1 MEGTVER
8 IVQGAQGQRGTGE
21 QCRGPVEDGEGSKE
35 LQPGGRQGRKMN
47 VLSVWYTAQC
57 KSAKGTARGH
67 WLYGAVSDG
76 K

>member
-1 MEGTVER
+1 MEQNGREHR
-8 IVQGAQGQRGTGE
+8 FNWELASSAE
-21 QCRGPVEDGEGSKE
+21 DPVEDGGSSKE
-35 LQPGGRQGRKMN
+35 LQPDEDQGRTMN